1 MNKLKKL
8 FPVLLLAI
16 ISVLTI
22 FFRYIPKRKI
32 WKEYKIIY
40 VAKNCPAQE
49 VELLLQQEGINDFVC
64 LENQRIPI
72 MLTKNSPEE
81 TMLKL
86 NISSSENQY
95 IYERNNYFY
104 DSKGEYSVYYIPQK
118 YSGRISA
125 VLNQLKKSGYTA
137 GADAELP
144 YLIFLPVIVVA
155 LAVLLTVF
163 SKNKAFMLL
172 SAVSPCIYI
181 FCNAFYCSAISVI
194 ILLLCIFIISNVL
207 GRKGAVQK
215 LVKHIILIVALV
227 ISVISSF
234 SMAFLPGLFYL
245 LCIGGALCGALISQN
260 LKAFRFR
267 KTEFAPVFI
276 RSASK
281 VSVYGTKSKLIL
293 PLTLAASVLVFVYFA
308 VGSSS
313 QTGIKSDSSLLLP
326 GAVSQADYSGPGKL
340 PEIEDFF
347 RWNWNVLISPYKSL
361 NDNCEYDDEHIVYPR
376 YEQNDGI
383 ITRINQVMYYDKAF
397 KEQIYDGID
406 QLDFNSIE
414 SVIKSEGPD
423 FVPGYTKSG
432 SYNISIF
439 SIIMM
444 IMGFF
449 VLLFIYFSAMIG
461 KRGRR

>member
-1 MNKLKKL
+1 MKKLKSL
-8 FPVLLLAI
+8 LPVFLLAV

-22 FFRYIPKRKI
+22 FFRYIPKGKI
-32 WKEYKIIY
+32 WKDYKILYIS
-40 VAKNCPAQE
+40 KNCPSQE
-49 VELLLQQEGINDFVC
+49 IKQLLTEEDINNYVC

-72 MLTKNSPEE
+72 MLAKNSPEE

-86 NISSSENQY
+86 NISSDENKY
-95 IYERNNYFY
+95 IYERQNYFY
-104 DSKGEYSVYYIPQK
+104 DSRGEYSVYYIPQK
-118 YSGRISA
+118 YSSRISS
-125 VLNQLKKSGYTA
+125 VINQLKKEGYKA

-144 YLIFLPVIVVA
+144 YLVFLPLIVVI

-172 SAVSPCIYI
+172 SAVSPCVYI
-181 FCNAFYCSAISVI
+181 FCNAFYSSAISVI

-207 GRKGAVQK
+207 GRKGALKK
-215 LVKHIILIVALV
+215 LTRNILLITALV

-234 SMAFLPGLFYL
+234 SMAFMPGLFYL
-245 LCIGGALCGALISQN
+245 LCIGGSLCGALIAQN
-260 LKAFRFR
+260 LKSFTLR
-267 KTEFAPVFI
+267 KTDFNPVFI

-281 VSVYGTKSKLIL
+281 VNVYGTKSKLIL

-313 QTGIKSDSSLLLP
+313 QAGIKSDSNLMLP
-326 GAVSQADYSGPGKL
+326 GAVSQQDYSGPGQL
-340 PEIEDFF
+340 PGIEDFF

-361 NDNCEYDDEHIVYPR
+361 NENCEYDDEHIVYPR
-376 YEQNDGI
+376 YEQNNGI
-383 ITRINQVMYYDKAF
+383 ITRINQVMYYDQAF
-397 KEQIYDGID
+397 KERIYDGID

-423 FVPGYTKSG
+423 FVPGYTTTG

-444 IMGFF
+444 IIGFF